1 MIVDLHAHYP
11 MHVVSG
17 GKVKLWRLLA
27 SARERRRLRDR
38 VRAALI
44 GFASR
49 FGNHASFHAGPRVR
63 VKYMNRGGVAVAL
76 SVLYSFFDEVDV
88 LGGARPRAGYV
99 KTIEDQLDAVREH
112 VESRHGSQVMLATE
126 PVRLTQA
133 RREGKL
139 ALIHCIEGGFHLG
152 ATPEDVATAV
162 GRLAKRGVAY
172 ITLAHLIWREVA
184 TGAPALPWMTDA
196 EYKRW
201 LPQPRTGLTELGR
214 AAVGAMVSKRVLIDI
229 SHMSQE
235 ALDDTFAL
243 LDELDP
249 DKTVPVIATHAG
261 FRFGKQEYML
271 SEETVERIATRD
283 GVIGLIF
290 ARHQIEDGWP
300 PVPRRKLPRLS
311 RRSRLD
317 GSVDLLEAHIEQIH
331 AITGSHRHTAI
342 GSDFDGFIK
351 PTLPGLRDMRDMR
364 RLERELRRRYPDD
377 AELIC
382 SENALRPFEQYWAG
396 GVAAEA
402 R

>member
-1 MIVDLHAHYP
+1 VIVDLHAHYP
-11 MHVVSG
+11 MHVVRG
-17 GKVKLWRLLA
+17 GKVKLWRLLT
-27 SARERRRLRDR
+27 SAHERRRLRDR
-38 VRAALI
+38 VRGALI
-44 GFASR
+44 GFVSR

-63 VKYMNRGGVAVAL
+63 AKYMERGGVGVAL
-76 SVLYSFFDEVDV
+76 SVLYSFFDEVDL
-88 LGGARPRAGYV
+88 LGGARPRAGYAQ
-99 KTIEDQLDAVREH
+99 TIEDQLDAVSEH
-112 VESRHGSQVMLATE
+112 VERRHGDRVVLATG
-126 PVRLTQA
+126 PAQLAQA

-139 ALIHCIEGGFHLG
+139 TLIPCVEGGFHLG
-152 ATPEDVATAV
+152 PTPEDVATAV

-196 EYKRW
+196 EYKRR
-201 LPQPRTGLTELGR
+201 LPQPQVGLTELGR
-214 AAVGAMVSKRVLIDI
+214 AAVEAMVREQVLIDV

-243 LDELDP
+243 LDDLDP
-249 DKTVPVIATHAG
+249 QKTVPVIATHVG
-261 FRFGKQEYML
+261 FRFGEQEYML
-271 SEETVERIATRD
+271 SAETVERIATRN

-290 ARHQIEDGWP
+290 ARHQIEDGPP
-300 PVPRRKLPRLS
+300 PVPSRKLLRLS

-317 GSVDLLEAHIEQIH
+317 GSVDLLEAHIERIH

-364 RLERELRRRYPDD
+364 HLERELQRRYPDD

-382 SENALRPFEQYWAG
+382 SGNALRPFENYWG
-396 GVAAEA
+396 GGAPVA

>member
-11 MHVVSG
+11 MHVVPG
-17 GKVKLWRLLA
+17 GKVKLWRLLT
-27 SARERRRLRDR
+27 SARERRRLRER

-63 VKYMNRGGVAVAL
+63 VKYMERGGVDVAL
-76 SVLYSFFDEVDV
+76 SVLYSFFDEADV
-88 LGGARPRAGYV
+88 LDGPRPRAGYSQ
-99 KTIEDQLDAVREH
+99 TIEDQIDAVQAH
-112 VESRHGSQVMLATE
+112 VASRHGDQVALATG
-126 PVRLTQA
+126 PAQLAQA

-139 ALIHCIEGGFHLG
+139 ALIHCVEGGFHLG

-162 GRLAKRGVAY
+162 KKLAERGVAY

-184 TGAPALPWMTDA
+184 TGAPALPWLTDA

-201 LPQPRTGLTELGR
+201 LPQPGIGLTDIGR
-214 AAVGAMVSKRVLIDI
+214 AAVEAMVRKRVLIDI
-229 SHMSQE
+229 SHMSQA

-243 LDELDP
+243 LDELNP
-249 DKTVPVIATHAG
+249 EKTVPVIATHAG
-261 FRFGKQEYML
+261 FRFGEQEYML
-271 SEETVERIATRD
+271 SEETVTRIATRN

-290 ARHQIEDGWP
+290 ARHQIEDGP
-300 PVPRRKLPRLS
+300 PLVPSRKAPRLS
-311 RRSRLD
+311 RRKRLE
-317 GSVDLLEAHIEQIH
+317 GSVDLLEAHIERIH

-364 RLERELRRRYPDD
+364 HLERELRRRYPQD

-382 SENALRPFEQYWAG
+382 FGNALRPFQDYWG
-396 GVAAEA
+396 GATA
-402 R
+402 RTT